1 VTGCLQNRSM
11 GDFYDR
17 YIEDGE
23 ESSLVEDVDLL
34 ADEWEDGILASVC
47 SLAIRCI
54 QTKREKR
61 PKTIELV
68 EEMGRLVS
76 QTHHNVGGFPTASCG
91 GNMGRLSSNE
101 NAELCF
107 LCAKLSTP
115 VSICQNHSTCQQCF
129 EDHVHMHL
137 GEMTI
142 QCPIIGCDNHFSNTD
157 MYKSQI
163 LPSNLYE
170 LHLKKQTE
178 NDNWSKLFQD
188 QKEILKQITR
198 VASQLSRTTQ
208 ALANLTAGVDA
219 KCPRIVYIVPLNEKR
234 EPIWKWPKNLIKTEV
249 QIFFV
254 CQHSFDVVTETC
266 ITTKVTK
273 QWVTCIAPAIKC
285 AMSLLRA
292 AVSAGLVT
300 TGIHFP
306 IESMEKFVLDM
317 IVDPLTKEL
326 IARTEEFLTGIS
338 ATQNNSILELD
349 RKKLTEIVG
358 ASYEVISQK
367 AQKDQHSE
375 WKNHLVP
382 VLDHAG
388 SIIWV
393 KKKFQGLYQ

>member
-1 VTGCLQNRSM
+1 
-11 GDFYDR
+11 
-17 YIEDGE
+17 
-23 ESSLVEDVDLL
+23 
-34 ADEWEDGILASVC
+34 
-47 SLAIRCI
+47 
-54 QTKREKR
+54 
-61 PKTIELV
+61 
-68 EEMGRLVS
+68 
-76 QTHHNVGGFPTASCG
+76 
-91 GNMGRLSSNE
+91 
-101 NAELCF
+101 
-107 LCAKLSTP
+107 
-115 VSICQNHSTCQQCF
+115 
-129 EDHVHMHL
+129 
-137 GEMTI
+137 MTI
-142 QCPIIGCDNHFSNTD
+142 RCPIIGCDKLYSNTD

-234 EPIWKWPKNLIKTEV
+234 EPIWKWPKNWIKTEV

-254 CQHSFDVVTETC
+254 CQHSFDVVTESC

-367 AQKDQHSE
+367 AQKEKHSE

-393 KKKFQGLYQ
+393 KKKFQGIYQ